1 MKVTFSTDKKGSYKN
16 LLQLTQYLVMKR
28 MILNDENLNP
38 MIGYNEVR
46 SALLYNIVLEG
57 PNQCSE
63 ERKKKRMQIGN
74 KEAVF
79 IRQNQYIQGKS

>member
-1 MKVTFSTDKKGSYKN
+1 
-16 LLQLTQYLVMKR
+16 
-28 MILNDENLNP
+28 

-46 SALLYNIVLEG
+46 SAQLNLLYNIVLEG

-63 ERKKKRMQIGN
+63 ERKKKKRTQIGN

-79 IRQNQYIQGKS
+79 IR